1 MSTPSPV
8 AVRDSIVPLPADDYR
23 RRLLDAAE
31 EVFAARGYRG
41 ATTREIANR
50 AGLAK
55 RMLFYYFPNKEA
67 LYRGVLDRWANNM
80 IALHERFR
88 GDPGPVGLAE
98 VIEGITLYAAAHLAA
113 LKVVSREIM
122 DGGAYLPELS
132 RKLLQPLFA
141 RGHEEVARNMAG
153 GVFRP
158 GDPMHAMVSVG
169 GVTLFYFLIQPLLAL
184 VWDRDPL
191 APETLAER
199 AAAARDCIM
208 YGLAG
213 PAAHGGRPS

>member
-1 MSTPSPV
+1 MRSSSAHV
-8 AVRDSIVPLPADDYR
+8 AETAAPGGADSHR

-67 LYRGVLDRWANNM
+67 LYRGVLDRWAGNM

-98 VIEGITLYAAAHLAA
+98 VIEGITFFAAANLSA

-122 DGGAYLPELS
+122 DGGSYLPELARTMLS
-132 RKLLQPLFA
+132 PLFA
-141 RGHEEVARNMAG
+141 RGGEEVARNMAG
-153 GVFRP
+153 GIFRA
-158 GDPMHAMVSVG
+158 GDPMHTMVSVG

-199 AAAARDCIM
+199 AAHARDCIM

-213 PAAHGGRPS
+213 PAAQGGRSS

>member
-1 MSTPSPV
+1 MATPSPF
-8 AVRDSIVPLPADDYR
+8 ATPPPITPLPAEDCR

-67 LYRGVLDRWANNM
+67 VYRGVLDRWASNM
-80 IALHERFR
+80 VALHERFR

-98 VIEGITLYAAAHLAA
+98 VIEGITYFAATHIAA

-141 RGHEEVARNMAG
+141 RGGEEVARNMAS

-169 GVTLFYFLIQPLLAL
+169 GVTLFYFLIQPLLAM

-191 APETLAER
+191 SPETLAER

-213 PAAHGGRPS
+213 PSADGGRPS

>member
-1 MSTPSPV
+1 MPASASVPTDDV
-8 AVRDSIVPLPADDYR
+8 APPFGAESHR

-31 EVFAARGYRG
+31 EVFAARGYSG

-67 LYRGVLDRWANNM
+67 LYRGVLDRWASNM

-88 GDPGPVGLAE
+88 GEPGPIGLAE
-98 VIEGITLYAAAHLAA
+98 VVEGITFFAAANLSA

-122 DGGAYLPELS
+122 DGGAYLPELA
-132 RKLLQPLFA
+132 RNLLRPLFA
-141 RGHEEVARNMAG
+141 RGGEEVARNMAN
-153 GVFRP
+153 GVFRH
-158 GDPMHAMVSVG
+158 GDPMHVMVSVG

-184 VWDRDPL
+184 VWERDAL

-199 AAAARDCIM
+199 AAHARDCLM
-208 YGLAG
+208 HGLAG
-213 PAAHGGRPS
+213 PATQGGRPS

>member
-1 MSTPSPV
+1 
-8 AVRDSIVPLPADDYR
+8 
-23 RRLLDAAE
+23 
-31 EVFAARGYRG
+31 
-41 ATTREIANR
+41 
-50 AGLAK
+50 
-55 RMLFYYFPNKEA
+55 MLFYYFPNKEA

-80 IALHERFR
+80 VALHERFR
-88 GDPGPVGLAE
+88 GDPGPIGLSE
-98 VIEGITLYAAAHLAA
+98 VIEGITLFAAANLAA

-141 RGHEEVARNMAG
+141 RGGEEVARNMAS

-169 GVTLFYFLIQPLLAL
+169 GVILYYFLIQPLLAV

-191 APETLAER
+191 APEVLAER

-213 PAAHGGRPS
+213 PAANGGRPT

>member
-1 MSTPSPV
+1 MSTSSSAEPRNSL
-8 AVRDSIVPLPADDYR
+8 APLPAEDYR

-31 EVFAARGYRG
+31 AVFAARGYRG

-50 AGLAK
+50 AGVAK

-67 LYRGVLDRWANNM
+67 LYRSVLDRWASDM

-98 VIEGITLYAAAHLAA
+98 VVEGITYFAAAHLSA
-113 LKVVSREIM
+113 LKVLSREIM
-122 DGGAYLPELS
+122 DGGTYLPELS

-141 RGHEEVARNMAG
+141 RGGEEVARNMASG
-153 GVFRP
+153 LFRP

-169 GVTLFYFLIQPLLAL
+169 GVTLFYFLIQPLLAML
-184 VWDRDPL
+184 WERDPL

-213 PAAHGGRPS
+213 PAANGGRP

>member
-1 MSTPSPV
+1 MPTSSTA
-8 AVRDSIVPLPADDYR
+8 AVRDPVVPAAAEDNR
-23 RRLLDAAE
+23 RCLLDAAE
-31 EVFAARGYRG
+31 AVFAARGYRG

-67 LYRGVLDRWANNM
+67 LYRGVLDRWANDM
-80 IALHERFR
+80 VALHERFR
-88 GDPGPVGLAE
+88 GDPGPIGLAE
-98 VIEGITLYAAAHLAA
+98 VIEGITYFAAAHLAA

-141 RGHEEVARNMAG
+141 RGGEEVARNMAN

-158 GDPMHAMVSVG
+158 GDPMQAMVSVG
-169 GVTLFYFLIQPLLAL
+169 GVTLFYFLIQPLLAV

-191 APETLAER
+191 APATLAER
-199 AAAARDCIM
+199 AAAARDCII

-213 PAAHGGRPS
+213 PAAQGGRPS